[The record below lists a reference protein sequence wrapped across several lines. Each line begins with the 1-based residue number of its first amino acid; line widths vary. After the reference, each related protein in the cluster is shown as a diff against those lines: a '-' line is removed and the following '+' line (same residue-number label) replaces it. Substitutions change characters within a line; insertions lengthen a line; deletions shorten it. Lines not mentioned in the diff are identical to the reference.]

1 MNWLLNYSHIGRGLA
16 IVFSFSEALAGV
28 SFGCDRRRSVNP
40 FETEEKAKLGKVT
53 LQSRT

>member
-1 MNWLLNYSHIGRGLA
+1 MNWLLNYSPIGRGLA

-40 FETEEKAKLGKVT
+40 FETEEKAKLGMVT